1 MLAKHGAFLRT
12 QGKRG
17 HEPGMG
23 WAYKSKKAQ
32 QPKEVL
38 RAGLVTF
45 AALPR
50 TLSPQSIRNVPGATG
65 RGLAWQ

>member
-12 QGKRG
+12 QGKG
-17 HEPGMG
+17 GQEPGMG

-32 QPKEVL
+32 EPKEVL
-38 RAGLVTF
+38 RAGLTF